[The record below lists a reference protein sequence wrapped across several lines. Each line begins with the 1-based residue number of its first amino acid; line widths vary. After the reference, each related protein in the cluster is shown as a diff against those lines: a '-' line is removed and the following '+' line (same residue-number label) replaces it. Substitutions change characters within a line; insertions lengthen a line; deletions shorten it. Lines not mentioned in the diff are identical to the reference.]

1 MDAGLDGTVLVGH
14 ADAELGVV
22 GQSKQH
28 MKTKDTVLLTRNHG
42 HVCMRQERG
51 NVVDYVRHGSLG
63 GPCAGG
69 YMAALVVLK
78 VVPVALVSLCMRAR
92 VRACVRA
99 CVYVCVRADP
109 GVHSLSCGL
118 GPGHKDGI
126 GKACIA
132 CLLQSSYPCAL
143 LCLGPGIPIAI
154 ALTQLTS
161 WRLLCCSIL
170 IRLRASGQCP

>member
-78 VVPVALVSLCMRAR
+78 VVPGHNCPGPDN
-92 VRACVRA
+92 
-99 CVYVCVRADP
+99 YVTF
-109 GVHSLSCGL
+109 SCGL
-118 GPGHKDGI
+118 GGPIHVGTDLKM
-126 GKACIA
+126 
-132 CLLQSSYPCAL
+132 
-143 LCLGPGIPIAI
+143 LCLFVF
-154 ALTQLTS
+154 
-161 WRLLCCSIL
+161 L
-170 IRLRASGQCP
+170 IC